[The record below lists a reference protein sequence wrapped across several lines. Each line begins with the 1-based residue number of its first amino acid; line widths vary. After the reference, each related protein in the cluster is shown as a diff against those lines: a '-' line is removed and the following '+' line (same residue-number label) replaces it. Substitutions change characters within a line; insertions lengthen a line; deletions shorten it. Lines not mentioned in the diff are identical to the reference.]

1 MDITLTKGRPEAM
14 TESFYNC
21 VRYGQLT
28 GSQSSWMLI
37 TRAKVAWYVLSLQKS
52 GEIMND
58 AIIYISDDVF
68 HFQET

>member
-1 MDITLTKGRPEAM
+1 M